1 MCLQRAIQQHLQHL
15 ENNVRSCTPQPRN
28 SSSGNSLHPQ
38 PRNSSSGNSL
48 HPQAQK
54 LQLWKPSLGCKHLS
68 TEAHLRILTTG
79 GLHGKGR
86 K

>member
-15 ENNVRSCTPQPRN
+15 ENNVRSCT
-28 SSSGNSLHPQ
+28 PQ

-68 TEAHLRILTTG
+68 TEAHLRMLTTG